1 LEDLIISENQSPNYF
16 LVWCDVPKSSLRGTR
31 LAEYIDHWEGSQVT
45 ARGARGEFIG
55 VQNLPRVRRAGR
67 IPWYNVKS
75 EVERRGIYPILV
87 PRRIFGNYIVAW
99 NRAAFVAAENFLE
112 LAPRGEVDIEAALAV
127 LNSSVA
133 ELIFRSNA
141 HLYGGGVYNLNP
153 GDIRGICL
161 PDPGALSPKDV
172 RTLRRAFRQYV
183 RGGAAAREALDWA
196 IGRTFDLST
205 EAMREAQEGISAFK
219 VLSRR
224 VKTPTEGALF
234 ATE

>member
-1 LEDLIISENQSPNYF
+1 
-16 LVWCDVPKSSLRGTR
+16 
-31 LAEYIDHWEGSQVT
+31 
-45 ARGARGEFIG
+45 
-55 VQNLPRVRRAGR
+55 
-67 IPWYNVKS
+67 
-75 EVERRGIYPILV
+75 
-87 PRRIFGNYIVAW
+87 
-99 NRAAFVAAENFLE
+99 
-112 LAPRGEVDIEAALAV
+112 VDIEAALAV

-141 HLYGGGVYNLNP
+141 HLYGWGVYNLNP

-196 IGRTFDLST
+196 IGRTLDLSA